1 MGNRPVVNFR
11 CVRDVQCPDVLQIL
25 AFISAY
31 ELALR
36 FVTSDVGIEC

>member
-1 MGNRPVVNFR
+1 MGNRPVVHFR
-11 CVRDVQCPDVLQIL
+11 CVLNVQCPDVSQIL

-31 ELALR
+31 EPALR